1 MTVLNG
7 MSEKQENVFNQI
19 NYITK
24 LLPSSQKPNVETIFI
39 DSSENMKKYVI
50 DSAKEDHKI
59 ISAPAICSGCKI
71 VMEKEIWN
79 YLLNRK
85 TSFCEKLF
93 RKKPPILMGYTVN
106 QRNQSW
112 MEQSTLQIGTMENEG
127 KKYGIKVVSP
137 FFDVIEE
144 PYDSTLLLASLG
156 IPLKNHKSEM
166 KCLASGLNPQKLD
179 IQTQRV
185 FTDLKNRQTID
196 IPKDKG
202 LLVYYNPNEILKTR
216 VDLSKDI
223 QELKRNE
230 NFLQGAYKE

>member
-1 MTVLNG
+1 MCPRKIIIPFSGGRDSTSLFATSLALFPNKKYKLVTVLNG

-24 LLPSSQKPNVETIFI
+24 LLPFSQKPNVETIFI

-50 DSAKEDHKI
+50 DSAK
-59 ISAPAICSGCKI
+59 
-71 VMEKEIWN
+71 
-79 YLLNRK
+79 
-85 TSFCEKLF
+85 
-93 RKKPPILMGYTVN
+93 
-106 QRNQSW
+106 
-112 MEQSTLQIGTMENEG
+112 
-127 KKYGIKVVSP
+127 KYGIKVASP

-166 KCLASGLNPQKLD
+166 KCLAGGLNPQKLD